1 MNKPANNSVDA
12 FVILDQIRKLLGLSI
27 DQFCFEMNWPHSSYY
42 DMIRQGIKRPDGTRK
57 PSSPTVNK
65 IFDGINY
72 AIATYP
78 HWTEHK
84 EEITF
89 IVTKELIK

>member
-1 MNKPANNSVDA
+1 MKNKINNSVDTFA
-12 FVILDQIRKLLGLSI
+12 ILDQIRKLLGISI

-57 PSSPTVNK
+57 PSSPTINK

-78 HWTEHK
+78 LWAEHK
-84 EEITF
+84 EEITG
-89 IVTKELIK
+89 IVVKELIK